1 MKRVLVL
8 IMALMLTLISA
19 CSTNT
24 STPVADDKNVVQNG
38 EKQEDKAQDSKK
50 EEKINLFEEFE
61 NNLNKDFEFE
71 KVIKAAE
78 MIDANEGYGYKFNDG
93 RKVEVY
99 RFDDKD
105 KLKDFLENGFK
116 IEGFNITLKAA
127 ANKDNFV
134 IINTCDNDEN
144 IDDIIKVFN
153 K

>member
-1 MKRVLVL
+1 MKRILVLV
-8 IMALMLTLISA
+8 IVLMLALITA

-24 STPVADDKNVVQNG
+24 SAPADDKNAVQNG

-50 EEKINLFEEFE
+50 EEKLNLFEEFE
-61 NNLNKDFEFE
+61 NNLKKDFEFE
-71 KVIKAAE
+71 KIIKAAE
-78 MIDANEGYGYKFNDG
+78 MIGANEGYGYKFNDG

-116 IEGFNITLKAA
+116 IEGFNLTLKAA

-134 IINTCDNDEN
+134 IINTSDNDVN
-144 IDDIIKVFN
+144 VDDIIKIFN